1 MKATKKL
8 IGAVV
13 ALVAALAVSVGATF
27 AWFTS
32 QNTAKVNKFDLTVQ
46 DATGN
51 LYIGLSE
58 EELAQAPVTINTS
71 AGAYTSL
78 KLTDVTSDDG
88 VTFKD
93 KGSGARTANTH
104 YFQVDLWFMSSTD
117 VNVYLANT
125 STLTCSGNADNDI
138 ILDKTARATAGANY
152 GGDLTSDGKIT
163 TNAANAARVS
173 FVDGS
178 TGKIWEPQPEAG
190 YTKLNLAHDYESYS
204 QTGTWSKTDE
214 GDLTDFMPV
223 EATVETV
230 AKTADAGTITGKELF
245 SLTANT
251 AKKITINIWLEGKD
265 GDCLNSIFAD
275 VISTTLEFVGIEAA
289 GD

>member
-58 EELAQAPVTINTS
+58 ETVSQAPVAIDTS
-71 AGAYTSL
+71 TGAYENL
-78 KLTDVTSDDG
+78 KLTHVTSEDG
-88 VTFKD
+88 ITLNTKE
-93 KGSGARTANTH
+93 GPAATANKD
-104 YFQVDLWFMSSTD
+104 YFQVKLWFMSTTD
-117 VNVYLANT
+117 VKVYLEDT
-125 STLTCSGNADNDI
+125 SKLTCASPNADNDLL
-138 ILDKTARATAGANY
+138 LDGTARTTAGANY
-152 GGDLTSDGKIT
+152 GPSLASDGKIT

-173 FVDGS
+173 FVDS
-178 TGKIWEPQPEAG
+178 ATGKIWEPQPTAG
-190 YTKLNLAHDYESYS
+190 YPTKNLAEDYEKYLTS
-204 QTGTWSKTDE
+204 GTWSVTE
-214 GDLTDFMPV
+214 SPTNTPAT
-223 EATVETV
+223 ATVEKV

-245 SLTANT
+245 SLTANE
-251 AKKITINIWLEGKD
+251 AKEITINIWLEGKD

-275 VISTTLEFVGIEAA
+275 VISTTLVFVGIEPAA
-289 GD
+289 AD